1 MPNNCKGFDV
11 ISPLANCDDGAL
23 IQMAIDGRSDCFSVL
38 MGRHLVAVKK
48 RLRFMVSNEAD
59 LDDLVQEVQLK
70 TWLHLATF
78 RKESNLRTWMIRI
91 GINQA
96 WQSYRRSQCR
106 PVCQPLDDSAGIA
119 SHEASP
125 HQRLLQGE
133 ATNAVRA
140 AVAKLPPKY
149 REVLILRDLTEL
161 CGEKAAERLQIKSGT
176 LKTRLLRARVML
188 SKKLRSAWGSTNT
201 NGISRRAYA
210 PPRSYTPSRVKR

>member
-106 PVCQPLDDSAGIA
+106 PGRSGGPPTAHAIA
-119 SHEASP
+119 SW
-125 HQRLLQGE
+125 
-133 ATNAVRA
+133 
-140 AVAKLPPKY
+140 
-149 REVLILRDLTEL
+149 
-161 CGEKAAERLQIKSGT
+161 SGT
-176 LKTRLLRARVML
+176 H
-188 SKKLRSAWGSTNT
+188 W
-201 NGISRRAYA
+201 
-210 PPRSYTPSRVKR
+210 